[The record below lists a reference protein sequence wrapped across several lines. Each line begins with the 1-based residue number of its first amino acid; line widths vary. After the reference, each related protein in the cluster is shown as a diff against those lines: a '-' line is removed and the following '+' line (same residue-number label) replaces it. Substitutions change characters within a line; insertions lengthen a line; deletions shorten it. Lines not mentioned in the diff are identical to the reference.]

1 MATEPGSSRFFL
13 ATVMDLGRL
22 CEPLRESPVAKRHL
36 TRKEI
41 KQPDQFVSYSVQLME
56 WTKSHISY
64 LLYGMLGIL
73 AIVGVLVA
81 WSVWQKQR
89 QQQAE
94 ILLYEVIQLLNPGS
108 ERGNSAL
115 SKAQALA
122 KLQHI
127 AEEFSSTPSSAFAY
141 WYLGHQY
148 YEQGDYAAA
157 LVAYHQAQRRF
168 SRQQDLFMP
177 VLVRLNI
184 GYTQEASNLCDDAI
198 GNFEHVLQSS
208 THWLRGEA
216 FLGIGRCHEKEGAI
230 DQAISAYD
238 RALSDT
244 ALDVTT
250 RQKVEEQR
258 VRLRA
263 TR

>member
-1 MATEPGSSRFFL
+1 M
-13 ATVMDLGRL
+13 
-22 CEPLRESPVAKRHL
+22 AKRHL

-41 KQPDQFVSYSVQLME
+41 KQPDQFVSYSVQSME
-56 WTKSHISY
+56 WAKSHVSY

-73 AIVGVLVA
+73 VIVGVFVA

-94 ILLYEVIQLLNPGS
+94 ILLYEAVKLLNPDTGEHGDS
-108 ERGNSAL
+108 VPN
-115 SKAQALA
+115 QALA

-127 AEEFSSTPSSAFAY
+127 AEEFSITPSSAFAY

-148 YEQGDYAAA
+148 YAKGDYAAA
-157 LVAYHQAQRRF
+157 LVAYHQAQHRF
-168 SRQQDLFMP
+168 SHQQDLFMP
-177 VLVRLNI
+177 VLIRLNM
-184 GYTQEASNLCDDAI
+184 GYAQEASNLCDEAI

-208 THWLRGEA
+208 APWLRGEA
-216 FLGIGRCHEKEGAI
+216 FLGIGRCHEKRGAI
-230 DQAISAYD
+230 NEAISTYD

-244 ALDVTT
+244 TLDATT

-258 VRLRA
+258 ARLRA
-263 TR
+263 TQ